1 MGHDALQTPNN
12 SLRPDP
18 ARTPPTEEPA
28 IRPLLLCL
36 CLVGV
41 LVAWDAGGLG
51 AAEPGLIAH
60 YTFDEGMGTVVKDRS
75 GHEHHGTIH
84 GARWTA
90 GARGGALDFAPPNS
104 YVDCG
109 RGLGQKLTGDMTLL
123 AWVKLTPRVY
133 PDGGTN
139 WTIADCEDYT
149 RSGFIFRV
157 DGQTTKLYY
166 RANASGR
173 TPESFSRA
181 EVTHGEYHH
190 LAFVRRGTRIQ
201 LFVDG
206 VPDRP
211 FSGDCPAAPSATFKI
226 STPSQPLQGILD
238 DLAIY
243 DRAWSAEEV
252 LSRYKQQ
259 AAAYG
264 KDTSWFGRFRIE
276 PFWYFDRRQAVL
288 AVDFLGV
295 LPLAPGCQAAVELGP
310 PAGDPIAAQPASPA
324 ADGAMQDFVFDLGNL
339 APGEYEL
346 RAVLRDARGNEITRQ
361 AAPFRYPPVPA
372 KVPSPAEC
380 IVPPIRPPEKPAP
393 FSAEVRPDGSL
404 VIRAAGEEF
413 LLTSEFSYPHGGFNR
428 LGQGVNEP
436 AQAAENGWKPVVRQ
450 LGPVGYRVE
459 AAGRYYRLVRS
470 VEKQPTRVLVRDTLS
485 NTTAE
490 PLGILIRHHVL
501 DVPPQAGCRVGGYP
515 AGAPLLAKDI
525 KTNPTLL
532 AVRGK
537 AGLGLVALDDVF
549 IVQSLASLAAGTA
562 TLHTDTF
569 ALDAGSS
576 YTLEW
581 AAYPTPGGDYYDF
594 INQVRRD
601 EGRNGTVDG
610 GLGFITRSPF
620 DRRGVPS
627 RQFVELRNLKYGLIH
642 CLSSVADDP
651 GISIEGIEFLE
662 YPKER
667 EALRQQIAAIHWEF
681 PGMKVLFHIAHSLYA
696 TNRPEQT
703 FADSR
708 VIGSDGKHAV
718 YTTNPGNY
726 FSPERLA
733 QGWNWYIYYPT
744 LDNSFGKAL
753 LASGDVIRDEIGAD
767 GAFMDGFMWAYGG
780 QYTYDRWDGHTAQ
793 IDPQTKTITRKMGSV
808 LLLSQDALV
817 AFSRKMRAKGG
828 CIVANNAVITR
839 TIARETYLLHDR
851 ECFAGPEVHLA
862 STPLVLSLPSAIQ
875 NEADIHRDV
884 LDKLAWGNL
893 YVYYQE
899 GEITHA
905 SVPAQMYPI
914 TLEEIRAGYV
924 KGQQRLIASRSG
936 VYGWPGSEDL
946 HQVYLFD
953 RRGVPISHGFV
964 TTVDTGGVRTRLE
977 LADEQCAV
985 IRRIPLL
992 LRAQGAVNVRV
1003 DRYGREGAELVAS
1016 GAGPAR
1022 LIVQDGELRVRASA
1036 QYRLRAGKQE
1046 RIVAADAAG
1055 SLEVPLELGEQLA
1068 VRLEPVAPSEQG
1080 EPAAVPEGSRAP

>member
-1 MGHDALQTPNN
+1 M
-12 SLRPDP
+12 RWV
-18 ARTPPTEEPA
+18 PPLWC
-28 IRPLLLCL
+28 LL
-36 CLVGV
+36 GV
-41 LVAWDAGGLG
+41 VFAWHVGGLE
-51 AAEPGLIAH
+51 AAEPGLLAH
-60 YTFDEGMGTVVKDRS
+60 YTFDEGAGTVVNDHS
-75 GHEHHGTIH
+75 GQDHHGTLH

-90 GARGGALDFAPPNS
+90 GARGAALDFTPPGS

-109 RGLGQKLTGDMTLL
+109 RLLGQKLTGDMTLL
-123 AWVKLTPRVY
+123 AWVKLTPSVY

-149 RSGFIFRV
+149 HSGFIFRV
-157 DGQTTKLYY
+157 DGQTTKVYY
-166 RANASGR
+166 RASAAGH

-181 EVTHGEYHH
+181 LVTQGEYHH

-201 LFVDG
+201 LFIDG
-206 VPDRP
+206 VPERP
-211 FSGDCPAAPSATFKI
+211 FSGDRPAAPSATFKI
-226 STPSQPLQGILD
+226 STPGQPLQGILD

-243 DRAWSAEEV
+243 DRAWTAEEV
-252 LSRYKQQ
+252 LGRYKRE

-295 LPLAPGCQAAVELGP
+295 LPLPQGWQVAVELAP
-310 PAGDPIAAQPASPA
+310 PGGRPIATQPASPA
-324 ADGAMQDFVFDLGNL
+324 AEGPVQDFAFDLGGL
-339 APGEYEL
+339 TPGQYEL
-346 RAVLRDARGNEITRQ
+346 RAVLRDAGGKVRTSQ
-361 AAPFRYPPVPA
+361 AAAFRYPPEPP

-380 IVPPIRPPEKPAP
+380 RVPPLPAAPKPAE

-404 VIRAAGEEF
+404 VVRTAGQEF
-413 LLTSEFSYPHGGFNR
+413 VLASDFSFPHGGFNR
-428 LGQGVNEP
+428 LGPAVGEP
-436 AQAAENGWKPVVRQ
+436 AKTAENGWKPAVRQ
-450 LGPVGYRVE
+450 LAPGGYRIE
-459 AAGRYYRLVRS
+459 AAGSYYRLVRT
-470 VEKQPTRVLVRDTLS
+470 VEKEPTRVLVRDTLT
-485 NTTAE
+485 NTTAK
-490 PLGILIRHHVL
+490 PLGVLVRHHIT
-501 DVPPQAGCRVGGYP
+501 DAKPQLGCRIGGYP
-515 AGAPLLAKDI
+515 VGAALLAKDI
-525 KTNPTLL
+525 KTNPTLFI
-532 AVRGK
+532 VRGK

-549 IVQSLASLAAGTA
+549 IVQSRASFAAGTA

-610 GLGFITRSPF
+610 GIGFITRSPR

-642 CLSSVADDP
+642 CLSFAADDP

-667 EALRQQIAAIHWEF
+667 EALRKQIAAIHQAF

-696 TNRPEQT
+696 TNRPKQT
-703 FADSR
+703 FPDSR
-708 VIGSDGKHAV
+708 VIGPDGKHAV
-718 YTTNPGNY
+718 YTTSPGNY

-744 LDNSFGKAL
+744 LDNRFGKAL
-753 LASGDVIRDEIGAD
+753 LESVDVIRDEIGAD

-793 IDPQTKTITRKMGSV
+793 IDPHTKTITRKMGSV

-817 AFSRKMRAKGG
+817 AFCRKMRDKGG
-828 CIVANNAVITR
+828 YIVANNAAITR
-839 TIARETYLLHDR
+839 TIGRETYLIHDR

-875 NEADIHRDV
+875 GEADIHRDV

-893 YVYYQE
+893 YIYYQE
-899 GEITHA
+899 GEITHP

-914 TLEEIRAGYV
+914 TLEEIGAGYV
-924 KGQQRLIASRSG
+924 KGRQRWITRRSG
-936 VYGWPGSEDL
+936 VYGWPGTHDL
-946 HQVYLFD
+946 HLVYLYD

-964 TTVDTGGVRTRLE
+964 TAVDASGVRTRLE
-977 LADEQCAV
+977 LADQQCAV
-985 IRRIPLL
+985 IRRIPLVL
-992 LRAQGAVNVRV
+992 QAQRTVNVRV
-1003 DRYGREGAELVAS
+1003 NRYGRDGVELVAS

-1022 LIVQDGELRVRASA
+1022 LVVGDGELPVRPLAQHRFWVGEHQRV
-1036 QYRLRAGKQE
+1036 
-1046 RIVAADAAG
+1046 VAADAAG
-1055 SLEVPLELGEQLA
+1055 NLAVPLELGPQIL
-1068 VRLEPVAPSEQG
+1068 VRLEPAGDPP
-1080 EPAAVPEGSRAP
+1080 PAESSAVTPQERRSP